1 MYWLPAILILP
12 YFFLL
17 LKISSNLRKIK
28 PFPVTSAPSTFVSV
42 IIACRNEQERLPAL
56 LESLSGQDYPNELF
70 EVIIVDDNSSDKTFI
85 IASEFKSN
93 FSIRVLKNNG
103 AGKKAAISTGINS
116 SGGELIVTTDADCT
130 FRCGWITNIA
140 AYFEIN
146 HPDIIISPVKLG
158 GNGGFFSR
166 FQELEFLGL
175 QGITAGTA
183 ASGNGIMCNGANLAY
198 TREAYLRNK
207 GNLRS
212 DINSGDDVFLLH
224 SLKKESGSKILWL
237 ESREALVTSKTS
249 STLTSFLSQRRRWIT
264 KWNTYN
270 DSYTIIIGL
279 ITFIAVLGQLFMS
292 LAIFFN
298 FSIIAPLVAGLILK
312 SVPDFL
318 ILRNTTARYGE
329 TKLMR
334 WFIPAQLVYPFYVAG
349 VVLYSQSRNSLLN
362 YCGVWFR

>member
-1 MYWLPAILILP
+1 MYWLAAILILP

-17 LKISSNLRKIK
+17 LKISNNLHKIK
-28 PFPVTSAPSTFVSV
+28 PFTVTSAPSTFVSV
-42 IIACRNEQERLPAL
+42 IIACRNEEKRLPAL
-56 LESLSGQDYPNELF
+56 LESLSLQDYPTELF
-70 EVIIVDDNSSDKTFI
+70 EVIIVDDNSYDKTFS
-85 IASEFKSN
+85 IASEFTSN

-103 AGKKAAISTGINS
+103 TGKKAAISTGINS

-130 FRCGWITNIA
+130 FSSGWITTIA

-158 GNGGFFSR
+158 GNGGFFGR

-207 GNLRS
+207 GNLRF

-237 ESREALVTSKTS
+237 ESQEALVTSRS
-249 STLTSFLSQRRRWIT
+249 SLTLKAYLSQRRRWIS
-264 KWNTYN
+264 KWNAYDDN
-270 DSYTIIIGL
+270 YTIITGS
-279 ITFIAVLGQLFMS
+279 ITFIAVLAQLFLS

-298 FSIIAPLVAGLILK
+298 FSIIAPLVTGLILK
-312 SVPDFL
+312 SVPDYL
-318 ILRNTTARYGE
+318 ILRNRARYYGN
-329 TKLMR
+329 KQSMG

-349 VVLYSQSRNSLLN
+349 VVLYSQRRNSRLN
-362 YCGVWFR
+362 

>member
-17 LKISSNLRKIK
+17 LKICRNLRQIES
-28 PFPVTSAPSTFVSV
+28 FTVSSTPSTFVSV
-42 IIACRNEQERLPAL
+42 IIACKNEENNLPSILCNIAA
-56 LESLSGQDYPNELF
+56 QDYPSDLLEI
-70 EVIIVDDNSSDKTFI
+70 IIVDDNSSDKTFI
-85 IASEFKSN
+85 IASEFKCN

-103 AGKKAAISTGINS
+103 TGKKAAINTGINS

-130 FRCGWITNIA
+130 VRCGWITSIA

-158 GNGGFFSR
+158 GNSGFFSR

-212 DINSGDDVFLLH
+212 DIKSGDDVFLLH

-237 ESREALVTSKTS
+237 ESQEALVTSGSS
-249 STLTSFLSQRRRWIT
+249 STLKAYLSQRRRWIS
-264 KWNTYN
+264 KWNAYN
-270 DSYTIIIGL
+270 DFYTIITGL

-298 FSIIAPLVAGLILK
+298 FSIIAPLVTGLILK
-312 SVPDFL
+312 SVPDYL
-318 ILRNTTARYGE
+318 ILRNRALSYGN
-329 TKLMR
+329 KQALR
-334 WFIPAQLVYPFYVAG
+334 WFIPAQLVYPFYVAC
-349 VVLYSQSRNSLLN
+349 VVLYSLIPEWSRKKQPD
-362 YCGVWFR
+362 